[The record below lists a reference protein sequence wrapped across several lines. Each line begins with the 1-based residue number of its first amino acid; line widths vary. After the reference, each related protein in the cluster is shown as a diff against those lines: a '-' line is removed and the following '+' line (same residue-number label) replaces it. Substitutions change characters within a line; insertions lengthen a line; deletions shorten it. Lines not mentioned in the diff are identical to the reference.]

1 MISFVY
7 FDVGGV
13 LAIDFSG
20 NDGFTQ
26 LGKEMGVPE
35 GHMGEFMQL
44 FIDEERACCTTDPID
59 MLLPHLEKTFGIT
72 IPQSYS
78 LLDGFVRHFH
88 RNDSIWPV
96 VEYAKSKARVGTLT
110 NMYVN
115 MFRELEAKHV
125 IETVAWDVMVD
136 STKVGYIKPDKEIF
150 LLAQEKAGVPAGEI
164 LFVEN
169 SQKHIDAA
177 RELGWQTFLY
187 DPKHPEASSEALLD
201 YLKNA

>member
-59 MLLPHLEKTFGIT
+59 MLLPHL
-72 IPQSYS
+72 
-78 LLDGFVRHFH
+78 
-88 RNDSIWPV
+88 
-96 VEYAKSKARVGTLT
+96 
-110 NMYVN
+110 
-115 MFRELEAKHV
+115 
-125 IETVAWDVMVD
+125 
-136 STKVGYIKPDKEIF
+136 
-150 LLAQEKAGVPAGEI
+150 
-164 LFVEN
+164 
-169 SQKHIDAA
+169 
-177 RELGWQTFLY
+177 
-187 DPKHPEASSEALLD
+187 
-201 YLKNA
+201 